1 MLEVKQVHVAFKNQ
15 LILKNASF
23 TVEDSTIACLVAPNG
38 RGKTA
43 LLNVICGLLPSK
55 TGGIKC
61 NGISLRSKRRA
72 FLHQLFYVQST
83 EDLFGNLTVKDHLRY
98 VKKMWQ
104 STIDITKVLTRVE
117 LTNSQNKQIQQLSL
131 DKKQQVLLAMA
142 IVSDA
147 PVLLMDEPLNGL
159 DVEATRKFEE
169 IFVELRGQGKT
180 IVFAS
185 HQLDSIERVS
195 DKLLFLKDQQ
205 ILTVENMG
213 QDVEMQYGEM
223 YLT

>member
-117 LTNSQNKQIQQLSL
+117 LINSQNKQIQQLSL

-147 PVLLMDEPLNGL
+147 PVLLMDEPLSSL
-159 DVEATRKFEE
+159 DVDAKRKFEE

-205 ILTVENMG
+205 ILTIENMG

>member
-15 LILKNASF
+15 LVLKNASF

-38 RGKTA
+38 KGKTA

-72 FLHQLFYVQST
+72 FLQQLFYVQST
-83 EDLFGNLTVKDHLRY
+83 EDLFGNLTVKDYLRY

-104 STIDITKVLTRVE
+104 STIDITKVLTRIE
-117 LTNSQNKQIQQLSL
+117 LTNSQNKQIQQLPL

-159 DVEATRKFEE
+159 DMEATRKFEE
-169 IFVELRGQGKT
+169 IFIELRGQGKT

-185 HQLDSIERVS
+185 HQLDSIRRVS

-213 QDVEMQYGEM
+213 QDVAMQYGEM